1 MCCLHCTEKL
11 WYYTMELGKHKLC
24 NWQLFNRDE
33 FGPYSFI
40 QNQKNMVQEHSRQQP
55 KLSILLRRSYTS
67 TGLQGH
73 FLLDSPIVC
82 CRLSNF

>member
-1 MCCLHCTEKL
+1 MKSTNKAMIHICSRWYFNKKMESMCCLHCTKKL

-40 QNQKNMVQEHSRQQP
+40 QNQKNMV
-55 KLSILLRRSYTS
+55 
-67 TGLQGH
+67 
-73 FLLDSPIVC
+73 
-82 CRLSNF
+82 